1 MTPVGRRPRL
11 NATALAHATTAPTI
25 ATLPTPGVEHTFD
38 YWGADFVIETTAG
51 SNRCVQLRPRNVTA
65 NAAGL
70 ETTKLLELGVHS
82 KLMMDGIGMPEI
94 TYAASTAIATV
105 TAPVGAN
112 WQRSVWLSDILQAPV
127 SRIPGEYVTWV
138 MGRLLRLCQALHAQ
152 SVTNNRIV
160 PQAIAVNQHD
170 HFMLVCDWRS
180 SEHGRV
186 GVVPSPCWGPSALEA
201 IELEQPTYNPPPRF
215 SPELDVAGLVGILQ
229 AFIAKTDGNDTV
241 WLSRQLSVLRSM
253 RRKSRPVDHHTVASW
268 YTSATAAYGERRRFN
283 HIVDASSGC
292 FLAGN

>member
-11 NATALAHATTAPTI
+11 NAAALAQTATVPTV
-25 ATLPTPGVEHTFD
+25 ATLPVPGVEHTFD
-38 YWGADFVIETTAG
+38 YWAADFRITPAA
-51 SNRCVQLRPRNVTA
+51 SSQRNVQLQPRNVHA

-70 ETTKLLELGVHS
+70 ATASLLGRVVVGHLAEH
-82 KLMMDGIGMPEI
+82 GIGVPSI
-94 TYAASTAIATV
+94 DYAPATAAAYV
-105 TAPVGAN
+105 AVPVGAN
-112 WQRSVWLSDILQAPV
+112 WQRAVWLSDILQAPV

-138 MGRLLRLCQALHAQ
+138 MGRLLRMCQTLHSQ
-152 SVTNNRIV
+152 GVTNNRFV
-160 PQAIAVNQHD
+160 PQAIAINQHD
-170 HFMLVCDWRS
+170 HVVLVCDWRS
-180 SEHGRV
+180 ATYERD
-186 GVVPSPCWGPSALEA
+186 GVQPSPCWGPAALEA
-201 IELEQPTYNPPPRF
+201 LELDSPTHYAPSRF

-268 YTSATAAYGERRRFN
+268 YMSATAAYGERRRFN
-283 HIVDASSGC
+283 HIVDASSTC